1 MTSDSFQEKIT
12 VKHHQNSKLNQLA
25 DELSGVLMSTDVR
38 EYIEGCVDRGEQ
50 VAFLANTR
58 REAASMNET
67 LQAMYPNLMTMS
79 LVPDR
84 VYSNVIFSRYVMEYW
99 DEVRAVSPHDAPFI
113 FNTQVLAH
121 IGQISPTSSQ
131 KFAQKKA
138 EQARKMLVE
147 WWSQEQ
153 ANVTALIHA
162 YNAGG
167 LTEDEFFDEF
177 KRNILDFEIRKNNA
191 NQHTTGQRNRARKE
205 QSQSDANFFT
215 STIHSVKGLEFDNVV
230 LVHRPVDTADEESK
244 RLYYVA
250 LTRAKN
256 TEFIIAVAKAT
267 MPKLVTDYRAMV
279 ASLEQAEKEAAEQE
293 ADDIVSDHISNDV
306 AADDAD
312 GVATHTAD
320 DSNNEAATDGATDNN
335 STDNSADDDA

>member
-1 MTSDSFQEKIT
+1 
-12 VKHHQNSKLNQLA
+12 
-25 DELSGVLMSTDVR
+25 
-38 EYIEGCVDRGEQ
+38 
-50 VAFLANTR
+50 
-58 REAASMNET
+58 
-67 LQAMYPNLMTMS
+67 
-79 LVPDR
+79 
-84 VYSNVIFSRYVMEYW
+84 
-99 DEVRAVSPHDAPFI
+99 
-113 FNTQVLAH
+113 
-121 IGQISPTSSQ
+121 
-131 KFAQKKA
+131 
-138 EQARKMLVE
+138 MLVE

-167 LTEDEFFDEF
+167 VTEDEFFDEF

-267 MPKLVTDYRAMV
+267 MPKLVTDYRTMV
-279 ASLEQAEKEAAEQE
+279 ASLEQAEKEAADLE
-293 ADDIVSDHISNDV
+293 ADDIISDHAVDGV
-306 AADDAD
+306 AADDTD
-312 GVATHTAD
+312 GAVTHTAD
-320 DSNNEAATDGATDNN
+320 DSNNEAATDGAADNN
-335 STDNSADDDA
+335 STGDSAADDA